1 MRPGRR
7 HAALLVQ
14 SKSRAKTRQSR
25 VKAAKVVFG
34 SATKGPLCVCLCL
47 CVSVFVRVCVCVC
60 VSVFVCVC
68 VCACLCGYSPASN
81 KSLEGVSRK
90 PPRFALQIAVRLQLR
105 ITMSSSSLLSA
116 APATKKEEN
125 SCVCLDLW
133 APPFARPHTPTTHL
147 RCAPAALLLAPS
159 QVLIICWCGGEKSA
173 RLI

>member
-1 MRPGRR
+1 MSSTSPGAMFASWTTARSTVG
-7 HAALLVQ
+7 AIKVQ
-14 SKSRAKTRQSR
+14 GQNASEQ
-25 VKAAKVVFG
+25 G
-34 SATKGPLCVCLCL
+34 EGGKGCIWECNKGA
-47 CVSVFVRVCVCVC
+47 SVC